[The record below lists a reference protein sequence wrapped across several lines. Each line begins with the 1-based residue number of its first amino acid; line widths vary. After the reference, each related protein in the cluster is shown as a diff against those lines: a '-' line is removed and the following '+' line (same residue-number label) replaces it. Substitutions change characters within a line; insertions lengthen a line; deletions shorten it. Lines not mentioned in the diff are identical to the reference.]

1 VVDRTLRS
9 PERRARKAL
18 ASDEKNQECIE
29 PVLQIFIAIIAH
41 LFLTQLAAEIP
52 TAFDPELPVLWAYIP
67 IPA

>member
-1 VVDRTLRS
+1 
-9 PERRARKAL
+9 L

-52 TAFDPELPVLWAYIP
+52 TAFDPELPAQWAYIP

>member
-9 PERRARKAL
+9 PKRRARKAL

-52 TAFDPELPVLWAYIP
+52 TAFDPELPAQWAYIS